1 MFFHGS
7 FPLSCS
13 FFKSELTFST
23 QRQKWCSHI
32 QNRTGKTWYKS
43 SRSLMFCK
51 IGVLNFTGKHLFW
64 SLFLK
69 RLQGWGPATLSK
81 GDSNTGI
88 SVEVFEIFKDISFF
102 TKHLR
107 WLLLVIISLRPG
119 SLPLVNKRFRLTQ
132 RVSFLSQPI
141 IYSFI
146 DDKNKETLIKKFFR
160 LS

>member
-1 MFFHGS
+1 MFF
-7 FPLSCS
+7 F
-13 FFKSELTFST
+13 
-23 QRQKWCSHI
+23 QKWPDIQHTTSKVMFLHSEQNWKNVI
-32 QNRTGKTWYKS
+32 QKQSFADFLQNRCSKN
-43 SRSLMFCK
+43 FA
-51 IGVLNFTGKHLFW
+51 NFTGKHLFW

-88 SVEVFEIFKDISFF
+88 SVEVFEIFKDIFF
-102 TKHLR
+102 YKTPPVAASGDNKPQ
-107 WLLLVIISLRPG
+107 IS
-119 SLPLVNKRFRLTQ
+119 SLPWVNRRFRLTQ
-132 RVSFLSQPI
+132 RVTFLSQPI

>member
-1 MFFHGS
+1 MFF
-7 FPLSCS
+7 F
-13 FFKSELTFST
+13 
-23 QRQKWCSHI
+23 QKWPDIQHTTSKVVFLHSEQNWKNVI
-32 QNRTGKTWYKS
+32 QKQSFADVLQNRCSKN
-43 SRSLMFCK
+43 FA
-51 IGVLNFTGKHLFW
+51 NFTGKHLFW

-88 SVEVFEIFKDISFF
+88 SVEVFEIFKDIFF
-102 TKHLR
+102 YKTPPVAASGDNKPQT
-107 WLLLVIISLRPG
+107 S
-119 SLPLVNKRFRLTQ
+119 SLPWVNRRFRLTQ
-132 RVSFLSQPI
+132 RVTFLSQPI

>member
-1 MFFHGS
+1 MFF
-7 FPLSCS
+7 F
-13 FFKSELTFST
+13 
-23 QRQKWCSHI
+23 QKWPDIQHTTSKVMFLHSEQNWKNVI
-32 QNRTGKTWYKS
+32 QKQSFADVLQNRCSKN
-43 SRSLMFCK
+43 FA
-51 IGVLNFTGKHLFW
+51 NFTGKHLFW

-88 SVEVFEIFKDISFF
+88 SVEVFEIFKDIFF
-102 TKHLR
+102 YKTPPVAASGDNKPQT
-107 WLLLVIISLRPG
+107 S
-119 SLPLVNKRFRLTQ
+119 SLPWVNRRFRLTQ
-132 RVSFLSQPI
+132 RVTFLSQPI